1 MFYVSVYYPISNRMC
16 IVLCS
21 PERNAKIR
29 IRAQITQPIALSLSL
44 SLFLSVFLS
53 LFPSPILFSWS
64 FLFILRLHFTLSR
77 SSGRW
82 PTENPFYRQFMCQ
95 GKDVFSSKVQPIES
109 IILYRERC
117 VLVWDVEKKEAS
129 QESVPHVLSSYCKV
143 RDSMCLSVKSMGERV
158 SNREDES
165 WAVGSLRTQVEQVLC
180 VLSSHT
186 SQIEVIM
193 TFVFLSRSE

>member
-44 SLFLSVFLS
+44 FRYFSLFFFLS
-53 LFPSPILFSWS
+53 SPLQFFSLDLSYS
-64 FLFILRLHFTLSR
+64 FSVCTLLYPVLPVADRRKTHFTGNLCVREKMSSLLR
-77 SSGRW
+77 SNRSKVS
-82 PTENPFYRQFMCQ
+82 FFIV
-95 GKDVFSSKVQPIES
+95 KDVFLCEMSKK
-109 IILYRERC
+109 RK
-117 VLVWDVEKKEAS
+117 LVKS
-129 QESVPHVLSSYCKV
+129 LSLTFSSYCKV